1 MPIKGSLSDMSIA
14 DILQML
20 SLGNKTGDLIITK
33 EQNLVNIYIESG
45 MLKSVLWMNREDK
58 LGKILVEKGYITD
71 ETLKK
76 VLAFQ
81 ETQPEIPIG
90 ELLLD
95 LNLIDKEILVKNIK
109 KQIRDTLIELS
120 EWEYGQFVFE
130 SVAEPRIKGIPVSI
144 KIDDLLLESAALKDE
159 LKASTLPDRDTILI
173 KSQIPDSE
181 LSLDENEI
189 KVLDKI
195 DGKKSLYA
203 IFTSLPMDEFKVL
216 QIISRF
222 IDKGIIKTLDMDLE
236 QLEKEKLK
244 SHEHKNLGIAFL
256 RIGMYEEAL
265 REFNHIL
272 EIETDNRGALFYKSI
287 IHYELG
293 DLKGSKEI
301 LEVIS
306 SREENE
312 AVLNNISV
320 INDIEGDTNAAM
332 EYIDNALSI
341 SNENPIIL
349 LNKAILLLKQD
360 KYNEAKTIIE
370 SIEQKN
376 SYTQFYYSGILAKLG
391 NFKEALTQLK
401 IGLNMEP
408 KFGEYYFNLGKI
420 YEAMKDEEKAEEVY
434 NRGLKVEN
442 DSIILINALISYY
455 YRNKMYEACERKI
468 DVLISR
474 GVEDWELYFKK
485 GNILFNKGK
494 GKEAIEV
501 WEKAL
506 KLNPD
511 NNTIKNTIKTAR
523 DHERKTGSGF

>member
-1 MPIKGSLSDMSIA
+1 
-14 DILQML
+14 
-20 SLGNKTGDLIITK
+20 
-33 EQNLVNIYIESG
+33 
-45 MLKSVLWMNREDK
+45 
-58 LGKILVEKGYITD
+58 
-71 ETLKK
+71 
-76 VLAFQ
+76 
-81 ETQPEIPIG
+81 
-90 ELLLD
+90 
-95 LNLIDKEILVKNIK
+95 
-109 KQIRDTLIELS
+109 
-120 EWEYGQFVFE
+120 
-130 SVAEPRIKGIPVSI
+130 
-144 KIDDLLLESAALKDE
+144 
-159 LKASTLPDRDTILI
+159 
-173 KSQIPDSE
+173 
-181 LSLDENEI
+181 
-189 KVLDKI
+189 
-195 DGKKSLYA
+195 
-203 IFTSLPMDEFKVL
+203 
-216 QIISRF
+216 
-222 IDKGIIKTLDMDLE
+222 MDLE

-272 EIETDNRGALFYKSI
+272 EIEADNREALFYKSI

-523 DHERKTGSGF
+523 EHERKTGN

>member
-20 SLGNKTGDLIITK
+20 SLGNKTGELTITR
-33 EQNLVNIYIESG
+33 EESLVNIYIESG
-45 MLKSVLWMNREDK
+45 MLKSVLWMNRKNK
-58 LGKILVEKGYITD
+58 LGKILVEKGYISD

-95 LNLIDKEILVKNIK
+95 LNLIDKDVLIKNIK

-120 EWEYGQFVFE
+120 EWDNGQFVFE
-130 SVAEPRIKGIPVSI
+130 GGVEPKIKGIQVSI
-144 KIDDLLLESAALKDE
+144 KIDDLLLESAALQDE
-159 LKASTLPDRDTILI
+159 LKASSLPDRDTILI
-173 KSQIPDSE
+173 RSQIPESE
-181 LSLDENEI
+181 LSLDEDEI
-189 KVLDKI
+189 KVMEKI
-195 DGKKSLYA
+195 DGKKSLYS
-203 IFTSLPMDEFKVL
+203 ILTSLPMDEFKVL
-216 QIISRF
+216 QIISKF
-222 IDKGIIKTLDMDLE
+222 MEKEIIKIAPLDE
-236 QLEKEKLK
+236 ESLEKAKLK
-244 SHEHKNLGIAFL
+244 THEHRNLGIAFL

-265 REFNHIL
+265 REFDYIL
-272 EIETDNRGALFYKSI
+272 ELEPRNIEALFYKGI
-287 IHYELG
+287 IHFELG

-301 LEVIS
+301 LDTIPS
-306 SREENE
+306 KEENA

-320 INDIEGDTNAAM
+320 INDIEGNTNAAM

-341 SNENPIIL
+341 LNDNPIIL
-349 LNKAILLLKQD
+349 LNKAILLLKQ
-360 KYNEAKTIIE
+360 KNYNEAKVMIE

-376 SYTQFYYSGILAKLG
+376 SYTQFYYSCILAKLG
-391 NFKEALTQLK
+391 NLKEALSQLK

-420 YEAMKDEEKAEEVY
+420 YEAMKDEKKAEEVY
-434 NRGLKVEN
+434 IRGLKVES
-442 DSIILINALISYY
+442 DSVILMNALISYY
-455 YRNKMYEACERKI
+455 YRNKLFDACERKI

-474 GVEDWELYFKK
+474 GIEDWELYFKK
-485 GNILFNKGK
+485 GNILFQNGK
-494 GKEAIEV
+494 VKEAIRV

-511 NNTIKNTIKTAR
+511 NDTIKNTIKTAKE
-523 DHERKTGSGF
+523 HERKAGN